1 MMKET
6 HGEPGGEPTIDS
18 VKDEEIERLEK
29 SIQEDSEQKKAKEIA
44 LKKAAV
50 DEWKIEQ
57 EKAKRRAKEAQ
68 KIKDKEFRER
78 LRDDFGYRDEEIEKI
93 LDKETY
99 KKEHKH
105 KKHDTINEEKK
116 ETWIKV

>member
-1 MMKET
+1 MIKET

-18 VKDEEIERLEK
+18 VKDKEIERLEK
-29 SIQEDSEQKKAKEIA
+29 SIREDSEPKKAKETA

-57 EKAKRRAKEAQ
+57 EKAKQRAKEAQ

-78 LRDDFGYRDEEIEKI
+78 LRDDFGYGDEEIEKI
-93 LDKETY
+93 LDKERH
-99 KKEHKH
+99 KEKFKH
-105 KKHDTINEEKK
+105 KEHDTINKEKK
-116 ETWIKV
+116 DAWIKV